1 MSERYHHIDVSI
13 MLDRED
19 ELYKRLSAAA
29 EQNGWSVEQLVE
41 LLLSV
46 GSQGL
51 LEARF
56 EAWERL
62 RK

>member
-1 MSERYHHIDVSI
+1 MSERYHHINVSI

-46 GSQGL
+46 GSHGL
-51 LEARF
+51 LEKRF
-56 EAWERL
+56 EAWEAL